1 MDQAT
6 PAAQTTTARDGDAVV
21 AAASSAAST
30 TDNDDVQIL
39 DQPGIRCVPFAVELS
54 SSTIQG
60 FDEPESSTR
69 KVSALVGNNGVVGT
83 ILFLNNSIIVWVGWG
98 KVDTTSTSSSSTTS
112 TAAASA
118 VIGSGI
124 PEMGPLVVAM
134 PRTSYRGAVGN
145 TSCGGSSSKEPSTS
159 TLIGSDTTE
168 DSLLASQMSSR
179 LSLKSGRAV
188 LVSCQLLQQ
197 QHHQLQLQQEMA
209 GMGMG
214 IADDNDWSAGL
225 NHDMIS
231 HKAAALAEK
240 EIWRILSSLDT

>member
-1 MDQAT
+1 MDHQAT
-6 PAAQTTTARDGDAVV
+6 TATTTTTTSDDG
-21 AAASSAAST
+21 
-30 TDNDDVQIL
+30 NDDVQVL
-39 DQPGIRCVPFAVELS
+39 DQPPGIRCVPFAVAL
-54 SSTIQG
+54 
-60 FDEPESSTR
+60 ESSTLQGLDEPSSESR

-98 KVDTTSTSSSSTTS
+98 KVDTTTTTTSSSSSSTT
-112 TAAASA
+112 AAG
-118 VIGSGI
+118 GSGGSI
-124 PEMGPLVVAM
+124 TVVGCGTPEMGPLVVAM
-134 PRTSYRGAVGN
+134 PRTSYRGAFG
-145 TSCGGSSSKEPSTS
+145 TAGGSSGAKGEPSTS

-168 DSLLASQMSSR
+168 DSLLANQMSSR

-188 LVSCQLLQQ
+188 LVSCQLLSQQ
-197 QHHQLQLQQEMA
+197 QQVQMQQQQMA

-240 EIWRILSSLDT
+240 EIWRILSSL

>member
-98 KVDTTSTSSSSTTS
+98 KVDTTSTSSSTTTS
-112 TAAASA
+112 IAAANA

-134 PRTSYRGAVGN
+134 PRTSYRGAFGN
-145 TSCGGSSSKEPSTS
+145 SRSSEPSTS